1 MRNSREVI
9 SVRHGADF
17 FFDFGGIDHDDGVPR
32 AAIQETAVRAF
43 AEALLAAD
51 AKNRI
56 DLDAPERRIVLVRHP
71 EHAVFHGTVL
81 DAGRRARAAG
91 AALGDNRQFFGFFLA
106 RGGDSPRARLVLKL
120 VGHHSGRFCDIGCI
134 SHF

>member
-32 AAIQETAVRAF
+32 AAIQEAAVRAF

-71 EHAVFHGTVL
+71 EHAVLNGTVL

-91 AALGDNRQFFGFFLA
+91 AALGDNRKSFGSTLA
-106 RGGDSPRARLVLKL
+106 RGGYTFRARLALMS
-120 VGHHSGRFCDIGCI
+120 VGH
-134 SHF
+134 

>member
-32 AAIQETAVRAF
+32 AAIQEAAVRAF

-91 AALGDNRQFFGFFLA
+91 AALGDDGQFFGLFLA
-106 RGGDSPRARLVLKL
+106 RGGDSLRARLVLKL